1 MTLKIEHIA
10 TCSMAYIRHTGPY
23 GPGNTETMERL
34 KHWAK
39 SRDLMNSHSV
49 ILGIAQDN
57 PQMIPPEACR
67 YDACILLPDGYP
79 GGSSV
84 GGSGDGSV
92 DGSGDGSVGG
102 SVGDSVGD
110 SSTEKE
116 VHIGSITGGK
126 YGVFTIDHTA
136 EAVKRAWEEV
146 FPQLFAESYI
156 PDSSRP
162 ILERYKAE
170 LIEQH
175 LCEICIPIQ

>member
-1 MTLKIEHIA
+1 
-10 TCSMAYIRHTGPY
+10 
-23 GPGNTETMERL
+23 
-34 KHWAK
+34 
-39 SRDLMNSHSV
+39 SHSV

-92 DGSGDGSVGG
+92 
-102 SVGDSVGD
+102 GD

-136 EAVKRAWEEV
+136 EAVKR
-146 FPQLFAESYI
+146 
-156 PDSSRP
+156 
-162 ILERYKAE
+162 
-170 LIEQH
+170 
-175 LCEICIPIQ
+175 

>member
-10 TCSMAYIRHTGPY
+10 PCSMAYIRHTGPY
-23 GPGNTETMERL
+23 GPGNAETMERL

-39 SRDLMNSHSV
+39 SRNLMNGHSV

-57 PQMIPPEACR
+57 PQMIPPETCR
-67 YDACILLPDGYP
+67 YDACILLPDGSP
-79 GGSSV
+79 DGSSG
-84 GGSGDGSV
+84 GGSG
-92 DGSGDGSVGG
+92 GG
-102 SVGDSVGD
+102 SVEDSP
-110 SSTEKE
+110 TEKE
-116 VHIGSITGGK
+116 VHTGSITGGK

-136 EAVKRAWEEV
+136 GAVKQAWEEV
-146 FPQLFAESYI
+146 FPQLFTESYI

-175 LCEICIPIQ
+175 LCEICIPIL

>member
-10 TCSMAYIRHTGPY
+10 PCSMAFIRHTGPY

-84 GGSGDGSV
+84 GGSGDG
-92 DGSGDGSVGG
+92 
-102 SVGDSVGD
+102 SVGD

>member
-1 MTLKIEHIA
+1 MTLKIEQIA
-10 TCSMAYIRHTGPY
+10 PCSMAYIRHTGPY

-49 ILGIAQDN
+49 ILGIALDN

-84 GGSGDGSV
+84 GS
-92 DGSGDGSVGG
+92 
-102 SVGDSVGD
+102 SVGD

-146 FPQLFAESYI
+146 FPQLFAESHI

-170 LIEQH
+170 LIERH

>member
-1 MTLKIEHIA
+1 MTLKIEQIEQIA
-10 TCSMAYIRHTGPY
+10 PCSMAYIRHTGPY

-67 YDACILLPDGYP
+67 YDACILLPDGCP

-84 GGSGDGSV
+84 GGS
-92 DGSGDGSVGG
+92 VGG
-102 SVGDSVGD
+102 SVGN
-110 SSTEKE
+110 SSIEKE

-170 LIEQH
+170 LIERH

>member
-1 MTLKIEHIA
+1 MTLKIEQIA
-10 TCSMAYIRHTGPY
+10 PCSMAYIRHTGPY

-67 YDACILLPDGYP
+67 YDACILLPDGCP

-84 GGSGDGSV
+84 GGS
-92 DGSGDGSVGG
+92 VGG
-102 SVGDSVGD
+102 SVGN
-110 SSTEKE
+110 SSIEKE

-170 LIEQH
+170 LIERH